1 MRFRSALPSLLLCS
15 CVLVGCETTEMSSS
29 SAQNKIEVAKAQ
41 ALGSGVLLDNLDRAV
56 RPQDDLYRYVNGHWL
71 DATPIP
77 ADRSNYG
84 AFTMLQDEAEADV
97 RELLEAAANNAQRT
111 PGSNEQKAG
120 DFFASFMQAERIEA
134 QGLAPL
140 QEELARIEQLRTTQ
154 DVSRYIGYAQ
164 RIGFAQPI
172 AYAVAIDEK
181 NSTRYASYLF
191 QNGLS
196 LPDRDYYLSADARM
210 QSVRQKYR
218 QYIEQLLTAAGVRDA
233 ARNAEHVLA
242 LETQLA
248 RASWTR
254 VQNRDAEKTYNRHTL
269 KEAAALAPAID
280 WPAFLAGAGVPT
292 VDALVIAQPGYIAQV
307 SRSLRDVPIAHW
319 REYFRFKLLDDFAP
333 FLPQRFVDLSFDL
346 HDRTVSGVD
355 ELPPRWRRGV
365 KAVEGSIGELVGR
378 MYVEQHFS
386 PEAKRRIDELVRNL
400 LQACGEGIDQLEWM
414 SPETKQRAHAKLAS
428 FTTKIGYPDKWQ
440 DWSKLDV
447 RADDLIGNAMRA
459 TAVTLDRNIARLPGP
474 IDRTEWLMT
483 PQTVNAYYYPPAN
496 EIVFPA
502 AILQPPF
509 FDVNADDA
517 VNYGSIGSVIGHEIS
532 HGFDDQGRRYDGRG
546 NLADWWTPGDNA
558 EFQRRAQALV
568 QQYSSYTPI
577 DGMHVNGELTL
588 GENIADLA
596 GVAMAYRA
604 YQLSLA
610 GKSAPILDGYTGDQ
624 RFFLGWAQSW
634 SRKYRDDEMRKRLL
648 TDPHSPSEYR
658 ANGVVSNLPQFYAAF
673 DVKPTDKLYVAPG
686 KRVRVW

>member
-41 ALGSGVLLDNLDRAV
+41 ALGSGVLLGNLDRSV

-140 QEELARIEQLRTTQ
+140 QEELARIEQLRTIQ

-164 RIGFAQPI
+164 RIGYAQPI

-210 QSVRQKYR
+210 QSIRQKYR

-292 VDALVIAQPGYIAQV
+292 VDALVIAQPSYIAQV

>member
-1 MRFRSALPSLLLCS
+1 
-15 CVLVGCETTEMSSS
+15 
-29 SAQNKIEVAKAQ
+29 
-41 ALGSGVLLDNLDRAV
+41 
-56 RPQDDLYRYVNGHWL
+56 
-71 DATPIP
+71 
-77 ADRSNYG
+77 
-84 AFTMLQDEAEADV
+84 
-97 RELLEAAANNAQRT
+97 
-111 PGSNEQKAG
+111 
-120 DFFASFMQAERIEA
+120 
-134 QGLAPL
+134 
-140 QEELARIEQLRTTQ
+140 
-154 DVSRYIGYAQ
+154 
-164 RIGFAQPI
+164 
-172 AYAVAIDEK
+172 
-181 NSTRYASYLF
+181 
-191 QNGLS
+191 
-196 LPDRDYYLSADARM
+196 
-210 QSVRQKYR
+210 
-218 QYIEQLLTAAGVRDA
+218 
-233 ARNAEHVLA
+233 
-242 LETQLA
+242 
-248 RASWTR
+248 
-254 VQNRDAEKTYNRHTL
+254 
-269 KEAAALAPAID
+269 
-280 WPAFLAGAGVPT
+280 
-292 VDALVIAQPGYIAQV
+292 
-307 SRSLRDVPIAHW
+307 
-319 REYFRFKLLDDFAP
+319 
-333 FLPQRFVDLSFDL
+333 
-346 HDRTVSGVD
+346 
-355 ELPPRWRRGV
+355 
-365 KAVEGSIGELVGR
+365 
-378 MYVEQHFS
+378 
-386 PEAKRRIDELVRNL
+386 
-400 LQACGEGIDQLEWM
+400 M

-686 KRVRVW
+686 KRVRIW